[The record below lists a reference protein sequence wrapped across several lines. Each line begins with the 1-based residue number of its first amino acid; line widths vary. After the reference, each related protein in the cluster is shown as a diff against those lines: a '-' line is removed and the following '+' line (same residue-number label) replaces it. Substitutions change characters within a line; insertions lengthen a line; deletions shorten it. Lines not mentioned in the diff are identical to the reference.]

1 MLYAFSPPSSPILHS
16 TAATMITMIVVSSTM
31 FTRHF
36 LQKSPTING
45 CFVEKDLQQSE
56 TAWMGKML
64 SVDKERAE
72 SWQADLSAG
81 IGDGEKIGAG
91 KESGQD
97 TISPMY
103 TYTVPPVILGLLLLA
118 RSKRFWTR
126 CSAFHSSTLG
136 SLLRWSH
143 GRKNGTRQSSVKE
156 NVDSRALPSAR
167 HRAHFSCMC
176 HAHLRLSQTAR
187 SAEIFI
193 KDMNAMIKCS
203 L

>member
-1 MLYAFSPPSSPILHS
+1 
-16 TAATMITMIVVSSTM
+16 
-31 FTRHF
+31 
-36 LQKSPTING
+36 
-45 CFVEKDLQQSE
+45 
-56 TAWMGKML
+56 MGKML

-126 CSAFHSSTLG
+126 CSAFHSSTFG
-136 SLLRWSH
+136 SLLR
-143 GRKNGTRQSSVKE
+143 
-156 NVDSRALPSAR
+156 
-167 HRAHFSCMC
+167 
-176 HAHLRLSQTAR
+176 
-187 SAEIFI
+187 
-193 KDMNAMIKCS
+193 
-203 L
+203 